1 MKRSFAALL
10 ATVSLVFALGCSN
23 WSRQTPKAMDN
34 TAMKA
39 EIHKNLASDGITG
52 VDVDVNN
59 GAVTLSGTVAADK
72 HQAAVSDARK
82 VKGVTEVIDR
92 LNNQ

>member
-10 ATVSLVFALGCSN
+10 AMVTLVFALGCSN
-23 WSRQTPKAMDN
+23 WSRQTPKGLDN
-34 TAMKA
+34 VAMKS

-59 GAVTLSGTVAADK
+59 GVVTLSGTIAADK
-72 HQAAVSDARK
+72 HQAVISDARK
-82 VKGVTEVIDR
+82 VPGVTQVIDR